1 MALSELKSRGLG
13 NMLIVSTDNL
23 PGFTQAIEAIYPNIE
38 IQKCIIH
45 QISSSTK
52 FVSYKDIKELIEAF
66 NRQLRKVT
74 KNKSIFPNDFSL
86 IKSLYLAMAD
96 ASLKWT
102 SRIRSWDKLLSQLN
116 HN

>member
-1 MALSELKSRGLG
+1 M
-13 NMLIVSTDNL
+13 
-23 PGFTQAIEAIYPNIE
+23 
-38 IQKCIIH
+38 
-45 QISSSTK
+45 
-52 FVSYKDIKELIEAF
+52 EAF